1 MIGRSESHSSTVS
14 FVALKAIPSKLDY
27 TKVELKIGE
36 AWAQMVFG
44 LHPNDQYKSPD
55 AASGQQQR
63 TK

>member
-1 MIGRSESHSSTVS
+1 MIGRSESHSSTAS
-14 FVALKAIPSKLDY
+14 FVALKVIPSKVDY

-36 AWAQMVFG
+36 QMVFG